1 MDENQIIDIWS
12 VFKEYIDKKSVN
24 DVAERYVDTLVDY
37 GVSDLTLRDCLGQD
51 NVLDEAIEYLE
62 QQEMYEQ
69 CKKLYEVKKK
79 YKI

>member
-12 VFKEYIDKKSVN
+12 VFKEYIDKKSVE

-51 NVLDEAIEYLE
+51 NVLDEAIEYYLDDVEDDLE
-62 QQEMYEQ
+62 SDNSDWDD
-69 CKKLYEVKKK
+69 
-79 YKI
+79 